1 MVRYQENWDLLD
13 KEAGEG
19 APGWGIGTTWT
30 RDQTVNPQRNKFI
43 NVLQTGVKE
52 FISES
57 PHALQESSFSI
68 VFLIY

>member
-1 MVRYQENWDLLD
+1 MGHRDNRQETKL
-13 KEAGEG
+13 
-19 APGWGIGTTWT
+19 
-30 RDQTVNPQRNKFI
+30 NPQRNKFI

-57 PHALQESSFSI
+57 PHVLQESSFSI